1 MKSTGNVSKIGV
13 WGRSMGAAT
22 SIMQSFRDNNISW
35 ITIDSS
41 FWDLKKLAF
50 DLAKQFVSLPQFI
63 LGNAV

>member
-1 MKSTGNVSKIGV
+1 
-13 WGRSMGAAT
+13 MGAAT